1 MRTLRPSIPLPPSP
15 RRSHVHVL
23 SPPSRFSSPPAR
35 DASRFF
41 ISSCTQMCKQVVKKS
56 GVHYCAMHLCPDPKG
71 CKRSKSSQH
80 PLCRVHNLHEG
91 RKDPNSMN
99 KTELLAEVFRLRDL
113 SIKLMDEADPL
124 KSEEWVRCF
133 KDEDYYPGWNVVNQI
148 MPGASHQLMHQWIER
163 CLPPPGRLSF
173 LLPHILS
180 FLLPVCSVFRPT
192 VLVQPDH
199 ASLLFLTLRTA
210 VLCVCVVRRQN

>member
-1 MRTLRPSIPLPPSP
+1 MLMRTLRPSIPLPPSP

-91 RKDPNSMN
+91 RKDPNSMDQA
-99 KTELLAEVFRLRDL
+99 ELLAEVFRLRDL
-113 SIKLMDEADPL
+113 SIQLMDEADPL

-148 MPGASHQLMHQWIER
+148 MPGASHQLMQR
-163 CLPPPGRLSF
+163 FLPPPGRLSF
-173 LLPHILS
+173 CCHTYSLFSSLFAPSFGPPFWYSRIMPLS
-180 FLLPVCSVFRPT
+180 FFLPSEQLC
-192 VLVQPDH
+192 
-199 ASLLFLTLRTA
+199 
-210 VLCVCVVRRQN
+210 CVCVVRRQN